1 MWLVFFEAL
10 VVLLEWVAGC
20 MFADIE
26 VTNMISS
33 VHMVMIAVVT
43 CMVACFGDLSW
54 YSSGVVA
61 VMTTIL
67 ASWHRYVL
75 R

>member
-1 MWLVFFEAL
+1 
-10 VVLLEWVAGC
+10 